1 VTEPREGR
9 SVAQV
14 NAQPVLTPLT
24 EAAIFLVV
32 TVRDGAEDD
41 VRDALPDVSALV
53 RAVGFRDRDGELS
66 CVVGIGSGLWDRS
79 FGGPRP
85 ADLHPF
91 HEIVGARHT
100 AVATAGD
107 LLFHIR
113 SRRMDLCF
121 ELAAQLVK
129 RLGDAVDVVDETH
142 GFKYFDERDLLGFVD
157 GTENPTGPDAY
168 SAAMIGDEDPD
179 FTGGSYVIVQK
190 YVHDVDAWNSM
201 SVGEQE
207 RVIGRTKLDDIEL
220 ADGVKPTNSH
230 VALNTI
236 VDDDGTERQIV
247 RDNMP
252 FGAVGRGEFGT
263 YFIGYAATPSVTEQM
278 LENMF
283 VGRPPGNYDR
293 ILDVST
299 PVTGNLFFVPSADM
313 LDDPPP
319 PAGSGV
325 ATRSGDL
332 AATAASADGAPTPA
346 APDGAGAGTAAPD
359 GAGAGSA
366 AAGGAP
372 AVAAV
377 PDQSLRIGSLRRGH
391 TS

>member
-1 VTEPREGR
+1 
-9 SVAQV
+9 VAQV
-14 NAQPVLTPLT
+14 NPQPVLTPLT

-41 VRDALPDVSALV
+41 VRDVLTDVSALV
-53 RAVGFRDRDGELS
+53 RAVGFRDRDGELG
-66 CVVGIGSGLWDRS
+66 CVAGIGSDLWDRL
-79 FGGPRP
+79 FDGPRP
-85 ADLHPF
+85 ADLHRF
-91 HEIVGARHT
+91 REIVGVRHT

-107 LLFHIR
+107 LLFHVR

-121 ELAAQLVK
+121 ELAAQLMK

-157 GTENPTGPDAY
+157 GTENPTGRDAY
-168 SAAMIGDEDPD
+168 AATIIGDEDAD

-190 YVHDVDAWNSM
+190 YVHDLDAWNAM
-201 SVGEQE
+201 SVAEQE

-220 ADGVKPTNSH
+220 PDGVKPTNSH

-313 LDDPPP
+313 LDDLPP
-319 PAGSGV
+319 PAGAGD
-325 ATRSGDL
+325 AMQSGDGAV
-332 AATAASADGAPTPA
+332 AAAASDGAA
-346 APDGAGAGTAAPD
+346 ASIAPGD
-359 GAGAGSA
+359 S
-366 AAGGAP
+366 AP
-372 AVAAV
+372 APVAAV